1 MILFIY
7 VKVQCL
13 VSRYKY
19 FFQRQIMDYPSSAN
33 AYRFGIQD
41 ESVIIY
47 VRNYAKRAIMIKT
60 EKWLKT
66 NHLKEKI
73 YKKMRVPV

>member
-1 MILFIY
+1 
-7 VKVQCL
+7 
-13 VSRYKY
+13 
-19 FFQRQIMDYPSSAN
+19 MDYPSLAN
-33 AYRFGIQD
+33 TYRYGIQD

-60 EKWLKT
+60 EKRLKT